1 MGTTDKTA
9 ATRQKR
15 LRERR
20 AKELDECR
28 TLKAAIDELTEDL
41 ELSDT
46 EKWQQLVEK
55 TKGL

>member
-9 ATRQKR
+9 AERQKR
-15 LRERR
+15 FRERR
-20 AKELDECR
+20 AQALAECEA
-28 TLKAAIDELTEDL
+28 LQALIDELTENL

-46 EKWQQLVEK
+46 EKWRLLIEK